1 MPTFRAV
8 IGKFTYF
15 APLLYGIPGGSGH
28 YVALETMR
36 YDYSE
41 GVGNTVRNLG
51 LLQHHL
57 R

>member
-41 GVGNTVRNLG
+41 GVGNTFRNLG